1 MQIAFP
7 NEIFLLDV
15 LDFFRK
21 DVSESIQQRLADRL
35 FDDDHVTILCK
46 FEKIF
51 IKENSIKY
59 ILGYGFKA
67 DASMLIA
74 SYPVF
79 DRALVSKRTL
89 LDLSLVQTDVRIIR
103 NFI

>member
-1 MQIAFP
+1 MSIILFFSGEWKPIFNNTSTSKERISIIQIAFP

-21 DVSESIQQRLADRL
+21 DVSEKIQQRLADRL

-51 IKENSIKY
+51 LKKKFYKIY
-59 ILGYGFKA
+59 FRLWF
-67 DASMLIA
+67 
-74 SYPVF
+74 
-79 DRALVSKRTL
+79 
-89 LDLSLVQTDVRIIR
+89 
-103 NFI
+103 

>member
-1 MQIAFP
+1 
-7 NEIFLLDV
+7 
-15 LDFFRK
+15 
-21 DVSESIQQRLADRL
+21 
-35 FDDDHVTILCK
+35 
-46 FEKIF
+46 
-51 IKENSIKY
+51 
-59 ILGYGFKA
+59 
-67 DASMLIA
+67 MLIA